1 MRKAPPKGCQTLGI
15 FKTLSWVR
23 GIPGTVRL
31 TIKVRLFRATGQH
44 WPLEGRWGNKL
55 SEQGEQVRMRS
66 TNFQKHTFS
75 LGELT
80 TNGRLWVSQKC
91 ELRVKLKT
99 RKVGIFTKCRRRPL
113 NSYFVLW
120 LGRTVGCQCALQV
133 NPFKYIFTDIWT
145 HNRYKSTQFLCLSTI
160 FAFFPGIPLRGQT
173 VLFFISHQLERWR
186 GVIMRTI
193 HLENGGKSLNNWLV
207 ADFTK
212 SRRGPL
218 KS

>member
-1 MRKAPPKGCQTLGI
+1 MLSQNCPGNIFCLCGVSYHIVPPKGCQTLGI
-15 FKTLSWVR
+15 FKTLSYVR

-80 TNGRLWVSQKC
+80 TNGRLWVSQIC

-120 LGRTVGCQCALQV
+120 LSRKEGCQCAQNHFALQV
-133 NPFKYIFTDIWT
+133 NSFKYILTGNWT
-145 HNRYKSTQFLCLSTI
+145 HSRYKSTHFLCLSTI
-160 FAFFPGIPLRGQT
+160 FAFSPELGFL
-173 VLFFISHQLERWR
+173 
-186 GVIMRTI
+186 
-193 HLENGGKSLNNWLV
+193 
-207 ADFTK
+207 
-212 SRRGPL
+212 
-218 KS
+218 